1 MNIRKLSLA
10 LMLAGAAALPLQAGA
25 QDLNAAAAQS
35 AFATAPDP
43 ARQVEEVVRL
53 LRANDVATLVQVL
66 TPPEQYR
73 QLLAAYEQKR
83 SQPVDPRE
91 REEFAEAIDKLI
103 AADAVDRLMAEI
115 EPKLR
120 EGAAQSEGMILM
132 GLGALNIAANSK
144 KSDLT
149 PEQRTMIKAVLP
161 GLERWIIATDF
172 FSEDAARQALT
183 LLSDGARRTGI
194 LSLDQLQALP
204 LEDALARAGTMLDA
218 SKQALRLYGIDI
230 DAIVSTA
237 KVEVLAMEGEH
248 ARIRTTVT
256 VFDAPI
262 SGEQELVLLE
272 GRWYSA
278 DAVKNWQ
285 TKFDQGHHHKHSSHR
300 SGDDSEQ
307 LEVEVEKAAG

>member
-1 MNIRKLSLA
+1 
-10 LMLAGAAALPLQAGA
+10 
-25 QDLNAAAAQS
+25 
-35 AFATAPDP
+35 
-43 ARQVEEVVRL
+43 VVRL